1 MSRKSK
7 KTLKLVELA
16 IFIAIVFVL
25 QIVGTVFPLSFLG
38 VSMSFVLIP
47 IVVGGILTG
56 RSGGAVLGF
65 VFGIATVIGGVSGMD
80 TFTAALINFNASTA
94 VWTMLLC
101 VVKATAAGFLA
112 ASVYQLIEKKNRY
125 AAVFAAAITAPVVN
139 TGLFVLGSLT
149 VLSDAISTSFAG
161 GENLI
166 TFVLIV
172 LAGKNFIAELLINVI
187 FAPAIYSVISAVKKG

>member
-1 MSRKSK
+1 MSRTSK

-38 VSMSFVLIP
+38 VSLSFVLIP

-65 VFGIATVIGGVSGMD
+65 VFGIATVVGGLSGMD
-80 TFTAALINFNASTA
+80 AFTATLINFNGLTA
-94 VWTMLLC
+94 FWTILLC
-101 VVKATAAGFLA
+101 IVKATAAGFFA
-112 ASVYQLIEKKNRY
+112 AAAYQLIEKKNKY
-125 AAVFAAAITAPVVN
+125 AAVFTAAITAPVVN

>member
-65 VFGIATVIGGVSGMD
+65 VFGIATVIGGVLGMD

-94 VWTMLLC
+94 VWTILLC

-112 ASVYQLIEKKNRY
+112 AAVYQLIEKKNRY

-149 VLSDAISTSFAG
+149 VLSDAISTRFSG
-161 GENLI
+161 GEYVI